1 MQTIA
6 IESAKFT
13 LLELVEKLA
22 GGEEI
27 VLTKDAKPV
36 AKVSPTAPERPAK
49 GFGCAKGLI
58 TIAPDFDEPLECFKE
73 YTQ

>member
-1 MQTIA
+1 
-6 IESAKFT
+6 
-13 LLELVEKLA
+13 
-22 GGEEI
+22 
-27 VLTKDAKPV
+27 V